1 MQRAACVA
9 SVSNR
14 VIIARELKE
23 MEDARKHLL
32 RRPFLGVRGEK
43 MGGGGEGGRERS
55 FLSLRSIP
63 FWFPASLF
71 SPEAPDTQPNVTSA
85 KSVCE
90 LCDNLYRG
98 SFLRICTS
106 SLRSAFFS
114 KTMIVSWTLK
124 YLTWKKLGNEFFRP
138 KRREKKRRNG
148 KEEIWGRYEQMN
160 KYISVVTTNQTS
172 ENFDFC
178 ARTYLLERDSF

>member
-1 MQRAACVA
+1 MSLFAGVEYCSKIVSILRLIKHDHIDDISRSWLLLISWEGYAKLACVA

-14 VIIARELKE
+14 VIIALELKE

-32 RRPFLGVRGEK
+32 RRPSLGVRGEK
-43 MGGGGEGGRERS
+43 IGGGGRERS
-55 FLSLRSIP
+55 FLSFLSIP

-71 SPEAPDTQPNVTSA
+71 APEAPDTQPNVTSA

-106 SLRSAFFS
+106 SLRAAFFS
-114 KTMIVSWTLK
+114 KTMIVSWTFERLGLK
-124 YLTWKKLGNEFFRP
+124 KASKEKTE
-138 KRREKKRRNG
+138 RRGGDMR
-148 KEEIWGRYEQMN
+148 EIGAN
-160 KYISVVTTNQTS
+160 
-172 ENFDFC
+172 
-178 ARTYLLERDSF
+178 